1 MFWPSALWAIGAILP
16 MSGGRHGRQDLRED
30 TSGPGVSPSRCRK
43 GCACY
48 VPDHL
53 YNDNLVVFLCW
64 IIICFV
70 HMKMVKARCGS
81 WSLKKCIYCFI
92 ICHVCPLCLG
102 LVVLQRKAYTNH
114 SIDVFLD
121 NVDLSFRIKH
131 VHVKSSIYNNVQE
144 KVRLIPT
151 SKMGKKSIGCS
162 CRHRSQI
169 QDGPGETHWNSQVAS
184 GVKILQCL
192 V

>member
-1 MFWPSALWAIGAILP
+1 
-16 MSGGRHGRQDLRED
+16 
-30 TSGPGVSPSRCRK
+30 
-43 GCACY
+43 
-48 VPDHL
+48 
-53 YNDNLVVFLCW
+53 
-64 IIICFV
+64 
-70 HMKMVKARCGS
+70 MKMVKARCGS